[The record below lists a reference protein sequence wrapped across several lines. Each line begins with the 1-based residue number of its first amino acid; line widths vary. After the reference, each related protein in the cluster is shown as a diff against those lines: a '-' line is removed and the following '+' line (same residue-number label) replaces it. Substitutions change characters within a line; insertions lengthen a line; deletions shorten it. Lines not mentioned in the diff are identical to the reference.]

1 MSCISKPFVMKKVV
15 TLCLVAGMI
24 LLAGYFLI
32 TSIPGNQPVSEQ
44 VVTLQQNQPKLPG
57 CASLPYLAELQWMK
71 LRDPLTNEIP
81 STIRSRELAFA
92 SGMPV
97 KGAQPGQSWNWRGPD
112 NIGGRM
118 LCIAVDIDDEDHI
131 LSGSASGGMW
141 QSMDGGQNWA
151 KVTAPD
157 AEQSATCLI
166 QDSRPGKHTTWY
178 YGTGEL
184 LSTTKRNVSTNV
196 RTIGIGDGIFKSTD
210 NGATW
215 QALPFT
221 QGGSPAFLDRVFQ
234 GVWKIVTDPVT
245 MDKDIV
251 YAACYGA
258 IMRSEDGGATW
269 EMVLG
274 DLENKSFATD
284 IAITSEG
291 ILYAAMSS
299 YCWSI
304 ERPAKAGIWRS
315 VDGIDWEKIDPPDFP
330 EEFRV
335 TRLAIAPSNEKVM
348 YVFTETPSS
357 ELSPFNGVFNTENT
371 FWKYTRQATADT
383 GFWEERTA
391 NMPGAGN
398 GNMNSFPFSFMVYG
412 GYTFDMAVS
421 PSDEDVVFLASMNMF
436 RSDNGFADS
445 IQTTF
450 MGGYPFDM
458 DSLHGLHPD
467 QHGITFLPSDPD
479 VLFMAND
486 GGIYINYDC
495 MADSADMTWNR
506 LNNKLTTT
514 QFYSVAIDHE
524 GTTDDWILGGLQDNN
539 WYYTVTDDPSAF
551 WLDIDICF
559 DGFATCVAP
568 DWEYSIISAY
578 SGNIWTSQFDTSM
591 HTKNIFPQLPDTLL
605 KFYNPIMGSNSLFPF
620 YQNFALDP
628 NNYETFY
635 LPTVTSIW
643 RKENLKAASYDTNLR
658 NAGWEHLSN
667 VDVGDAS
674 EISFITVSKNPANRL
689 YYGTN
694 LGRVY
699 RLDDAHTGNA
709 MPIEITGPTF
719 PYYAFVAAI
728 DVDETN
734 ADNVIVVF
742 SNYNVQSIYHSA
754 DGGATWSPQGGN
766 LEENPDGT
774 GSGPSIRFVKSL
786 TYQGHQAWFAGTSVG
801 LFSTTKLN
809 GDSTIWKREG
819 ASTIGSV
826 LVDMIDARQT
836 DGFIAIGT
844 QGNGVYST
852 WYDPAAA
859 INELDNQPEIVV
871 TGPYPNPTIDRFNIH
886 VETRHASSIRI
897 EIFDLAG
904 KQIQENMFPAGK
916 RILEVNV
923 GNLPG
928 GVYFCRIVTAI
939 GSITRKVV
947 IQ

>member
-1 MSCISKPFVMKKVV
+1 MKKI
-15 TLCLVAGMI
+15 LPLVLVSGFI
-24 LLAGYFLI
+24 LMSGYFLI
-32 TSIPGNQPVSEQ
+32 ISKPADQILS
-44 VVTLQQNQPKLPG
+44 QQTVITQNAQQRLPG
-57 CASLPYLAELQWMK
+57 CAMLPYMAELQWMK
-71 LRDPLTNEIP
+71 LRDPLTDEIP
-81 STIRSRELAFA
+81 SGIRSRELAFA
-92 SGMPV
+92 SGLPI
-97 KGAQPGQSWNWRGPD
+97 KESSRSQDWNWRGPD

-118 LCIAVDIDDEDHI
+118 LCISIDMDDEDHI

-141 QSMDGGQNWA
+141 QSMDGGQNWS

-166 QDSRPGKHTTWY
+166 QDSRPGKHNIWY

-196 RTIGIGDGIFKSTD
+196 RTIGIGDGLFKSTD

-215 QALPFT
+215 EPLPYT
-221 QGGSPAFLDRVFQ
+221 QGGSPAFLDEVFQ

-258 IMRSEDGGATW
+258 IMRSEDGGASW
-269 EMVLG
+269 NMVLG

-315 VDGIDWEKIDPPDFP
+315 VDGIDWKEITPPDFP
-330 EEFRV
+330 EEYRV
-335 TRLAIAPSNEKVM
+335 TRLAIAPSNENVM
-348 YVFTETPSS
+348 YIFTETPSK
-357 ELSPFNGVFNTENT
+357 ELSPFNGVFNTVNA
-371 FWKYTRQATADT
+371 FWKYTRQAPADT
-383 GFWEERTA
+383 GFWEERSS
-391 NMPGAGN
+391 NIPGGGN

-412 GYTFDMAVS
+412 GYTFDMKVW
-421 PSDEDVVFLASMNMF
+421 PDDEDVVFLAAMNMF

-458 DSLHGLHPD
+458 DSLHALHPD

-486 GGIYINYDC
+486 GGVYINYDC
-495 MADSADMTWNR
+495 MADSADMVWNR

-514 QFYSVAIDHE
+514 QFYSVTIDHE
-524 GTTDDWILGGLQDNN
+524 GTSDDWILGGLQDNN

-551 WLDIDICF
+551 WFDIDICF

-568 DWEYSIISAY
+568 DWEYCIISAY
-578 SGNIWTSQFDTSM
+578 SGNIWTTQFDAGM
-591 HTKNIFPQLPDTLL
+591 YTKNIFRQLPDTLL
-605 KFYNPIMGSNSLFPF
+605 KFYNPVMGSNSLFPF

-635 LPTVTSIW
+635 LPTITSIW
-643 RKENLKAASYDTNLR
+643 RKSNLKAASYDSNLR
-658 NAGWEHLSN
+658 NTGWEHLSN

-674 EISFITVSKNPANRL
+674 EISYITISKTPANQL
-689 YYGTN
+689 FYGTN

-699 RLDDAHTGNA
+699 KLDDAHTGNG
-709 MPIEITGPTF
+709 MPVEITGPTF
-719 PYYAFVAAI
+719 PYYAFVACI
-728 DVDETN
+728 DIDENN
-734 ADNVIVVF
+734 ADNIVVVF
-742 SNYNVQSIYHSA
+742 SNYNVQSIYYSE
-754 DGGATWSPQGGN
+754 DGGTTWSPQGGN

-774 GSGPSIRFVKSL
+774 GSGPSIRWVKSL
-786 TYQGHQAWFAGTSVG
+786 TYQGHQVWFAGTSVG
-801 LFSTTKLN
+801 LYSTNELK
-809 GDSTIWKREG
+809 GDSTIWKKEG
-819 ASTIGSV
+819 ASSIGFV

-836 DGFIAIGT
+836 DGFIAVGT

-852 WYDPAAA
+852 WYDPAAS
-859 INELDNQPEIVV
+859 IEEIEPV
-871 TGPYPNPTIDRFNIH
+871 TALLVGNPYPNPAQQSVSLEITSHIQQQ
-886 VETRHASSIRI
+886 VEIILYTTEGKEKALLYQNLLMPGHLIIRLNVSHI
-897 EIFDLAG
+897 EAG
-904 KQIQENMFPAGK
+904 MYYIV
-916 RILEVNV
+916 VNTS
-923 GNLPG
+923 NE
-928 GVYFCRIVTAI
+928 RIV
-939 GSITRKVV
+939 RKLL
-947 IQ
+947 IN

>member
-1 MSCISKPFVMKKVV
+1 MKKISV
-15 TLCLVAGMI
+15 LLLVSGFI
-24 LLAGYFLI
+24 LVSGYYLI
-32 TSIPGNQPVSEQ
+32 VSQ
-44 VVTLQQNQPKLPG
+44 SSRDHSSQQRTEKQISHKQLPKS
-57 CASLPYLAELQWMK
+57 AMLPYMAELQWMK
-71 LRDPLTNEIP
+71 LRDPQTGEVP
-81 STIRSRELAFA
+81 SGIRSRELAFA
-92 SGMPV
+92 SGLPV
-97 KGAQPGQSWNWRGPD
+97 KESSRSQVWNWRGPD

-118 LCIAVDIDDEDHI
+118 LCIAIDMDDEDHI

-141 QSMDGGQNWA
+141 QSADGGQNWS

-166 QDSRPGKHTTWY
+166 QDSRPGKHNTWY

-215 QALPFT
+215 EPLPYT
-221 QGGSPAFLDRVFQ
+221 QGGSPAFLDEVFQ

-258 IMRSEDGGATW
+258 IMRSEDGGASW
-269 EMVLG
+269 QMVLG
-274 DLENKSFATD
+274 DMENKSFATD
-284 IAITSEG
+284 IAITTEG

-315 VDGIDWEKIDPPDFP
+315 VDGIDWKEITPPDFP
-330 EEFRV
+330 EEYRV
-335 TRLAIAPSNEKVM
+335 TRLVIAPSNENVL
-348 YVFTETPSS
+348 YIFTETPSS
-357 ELSPFNGVFNTENT
+357 ELSPFNGVFNTVNT
-371 FWKYTRQATADT
+371 FWKYTRQAPADT
-383 GFWEERTA
+383 GFWDERSS
-391 NMPGAGN
+391 NIPGGGN

-412 GYTFDMAVS
+412 GYTFDMKVG
-421 PSDEDVVFLASMNMF
+421 PEDENVVFLAAMNMF

-458 DSLHGLHPD
+458 DSLHALHPD

-486 GGIYINYDC
+486 GGVYINYDC
-495 MADSADMTWNR
+495 MADSADMVWNR

-514 QFYSVAIDHE
+514 QFYSVTIDHE
-524 GTTDDWILGGLQDNN
+524 GTNDDWILGGLQDNN

-551 WLDIDICF
+551 WFDIDICF

-568 DWEYSIISAY
+568 DWEYCIISAY
-578 SGNIWTSQFDTSM
+578 SGNIWTTQFDTGM
-591 HTKNIFPQLPDTLL
+591 HTKNIFRQLPDTLL

-635 LPTVTSIW
+635 LPTITSIW
-643 RKENLKAASYDTNLR
+643 RKANLKAASYDSNLR

-674 EISFITVSKNPANRL
+674 EISYITISKTPANRI

-699 RLDDAHTGNA
+699 KLDDAHTGNG
-709 MPIEITGPTF
+709 MPVEITGPTF
-719 PYYAFVAAI
+719 PYYAFVACI
-728 DVDETN
+728 DIDENN
-734 ADNVIVVF
+734 ADNIMVVF
-742 SNYNVQSIYHSA
+742 SNYNVQSIYYSE
-754 DGGATWSPQGGN
+754 DGGITWSPQGGN

-774 GSGPSIRFVKSL
+774 GSGPSIRWVKSL
-786 TYQGHQAWFAGTSVG
+786 TYQGHQVWFAGTSVG
-801 LFSTTKLN
+801 LYSTNELK
-809 GDSTIWKREG
+809 GDSTIWKKEG
-819 ASTIGSV
+819 ASSIGSV

-836 DGFIAIGT
+836 DGFIAVGT

-852 WYDPAAA
+852 WYDPAAY
-859 INELDNQPEIVV
+859 IEEPEPVITLFV
-871 TGPYPNPTIDRFNIH
+871 GNPYPNPSQQN
-886 VETRHASSIRI
+886 VS
-897 EIFDLAG
+897 
-904 KQIQENMFPAGK
+904 
-916 RILEVNV
+916 LEVNSNIQQSV
-923 GNLPG
+923 EIILYTSEGKEKALLYRNLITPG
-928 GVYFCRIVTAI
+928 RQLIRLNVSHLEAGMYYVTVITSNERIV
-939 GSITRKVV
+939 RKLLVN
-947 IQ
+947 